1 VEGVSLTMDIN
12 QLKNDYSAVVN
23 ALFSNFKADEVETI
37 LQSITEII
45 LLRKN
50 KIDER
55 MYQVKCAENDFFWII
70 YCEDEKLNKYY
81 ADYDEVCGVWEK
93 YLCKNTETSTK
104 LNKLKQVGVIDSHT
118 TTYSIA
124 SNIVNCEIEDID
136 GNIRPLCLEYR
147 FSPDNTSFL
156 GELLLDGDMIA
167 RCIDPIKDN
176 RGDWNGAE
184 SDYEKIHSCPQGYSR
199 AFFVMLAYKLD
210 LMYDHIKIAK
220 KCS

>member
-1 VEGVSLTMDIN
+1 MDIN

-55 MYQVKCAENDFFWII
+55 MYQVQCAENDFFWII
-70 YCEDEKLNKYY
+70 DCENENLNKYY
-81 ADYDEVCGVWEK
+81 ANYDEVCGAWERLREK
-93 YLCKNTETSTK
+93 TETSTK
-104 LNKLKQVGVIDSHT
+104 FNKLKQVGVINSQT
-118 TTYSIA
+118 VTYSIQ

-136 GNIRPLCLEYR
+136 GNIRPLRLEYR
-147 FSPDNTSFL
+147 FSPDDSSIQ
-156 GELLLDGDMIA
+156 GELWLGGEMIA
-167 RCIDPIKDN
+167 KCIDPIKDE

-184 SDYEKIHSCPQGYSR
+184 SDYEKIYSCPQGYSR
-199 AFFVMLAYKLD
+199 AFFVMLAYKLE
-210 LMYDHIKIAK
+210 LMQDHVQIAK
-220 KCS
+220 KCR